1 MTFQY
6 GNEKFSGVSS
16 IGQHLFLSQIENNL
30 KSFLEWGLL
39 NIGAFINVSIA
50 QSNIYGNNQSI
61 LKPTSDPNFTDGQ
74 IWQTMRK
81 DWVWEDTIQFSGVS
95 PSGYIEPIL
104 ISGIYINNT
113 FYPEGSG
120 GPTYDYTIDYINS
133 RIVFDNAI
141 STSTNI
147 KMEYSYRWAQIYTY
161 DHAKWWQQLQY
172 RTDDNAL
179 HFNQISQGD
188 FSLFSNNR
196 IQLPS
201 IIIES
206 VPRGMS
212 RPFRIGDKSLIMNQ
226 EILLHIISEN
236 RHDRNMLIDILR
248 LQQDKV
254 INMYDTNTVIKNGVY
269 PYNIDGSLNPS
280 RLRYDELLSNSTY
293 LMNKA
298 MVKDVFASDVES
310 FSPFLS
316 ESSVRLT
323 LEIIFDI
330 QN

>member
-1 MTFQY
+1 MTFFQY

-16 IGQHLFLSQIENNL
+16 IGEHLFLSQIENNL

-39 NIGAFINVSIA
+39 NIGAFINVSIS
-50 QSNIYGNNQSI
+50 QSNIYGNSQSI
-61 LKPTSDPNFTDGQ
+61 LKPTSDPNFDDGQ

-81 DWVWEDTIQFSGVS
+81 DWVWEDGVQFSGTS
-95 PSGYIEPIL
+95 SIYSEPIL
-104 ISGIYINNT
+104 ISGIYINNI

-120 GPTYDYTIDYINS
+120 DPSYSYTIDYINS
-133 RIVFDNAI
+133 RVVFDKPI
-141 STSTNI
+141 PSLTNI
-147 KMEYSYRWAQIYTY
+147 NMEYAYRWAQIYTY

-201 IIIES
+201 IVIES
-206 VPRGMS
+206 IPRGMS
-212 RPFRIGDKSLIMNQ
+212 RPYNLGDKSLIMDQ
-226 EILLHIISEN
+226 EVLLHIIAEN
-236 RHDRNMLIDILR
+236 RYDRNILIDILR

-254 INMYDTNTVIKNGVY
+254 INMYDTNIVIKNGVY
-269 PYNIDGSLNPS
+269 PYNIDGSLNIN
-280 RLRYDELLSNSTY
+280 RLKYNELLSNATY
-293 LMNKA
+293 LYKKA
-298 MVKDVFASDVES
+298 MIKDVFASDVES

-316 ESSVRLT
+316 ESSVRLK
-323 LEIIFDI
+323 LEIIFNI
-330 QN
+330 NN

>member
-1 MTFQY
+1 MTTFQY

-39 NIGAFINVSIA
+39 NIGAYINVSIA
-50 QSNIYGNNQSI
+50 QSNIHGTNPAL
-61 LKPTSDPNFTDGQ
+61 LKPTSDPNFDDGQ
-74 IWQTMRK
+74 VWQTMRK
-81 DWVWEDTIQFSGVS
+81 DWVWEDSVRFSGES
-95 PSGYIEPIL
+95 STYSEPIL
-104 ISGIYINNT
+104 ISGIYINNS
-113 FYPEGSG
+113 FYPADS
-120 GPTYDYTIDYINS
+120 PDPKYTIDYINS
-133 RIVFDNAI
+133 RVIFDNPI
-141 STSTNI
+141 SISSDI

-206 VPRGMS
+206 VPRGTS
-212 RPFRIGDKSLIMNQ
+212 RPYRLGDKSLVMDQ

-236 RHDRNMLIDILR
+236 RYDRNVLIDILR

-269 PYNIDGSLNPS
+269 PYNIDGSLNS
-280 RLRYDELLSNSTY
+280 NRLRYDELLSDTQY
-293 LMNKA
+293 LNYKA
-298 MVKDVFASDVES
+298 MIKDVFASDVES

-316 ESSVRLT
+316 ESSVRLS
-323 LEIIFDI
+323 LEIIFII